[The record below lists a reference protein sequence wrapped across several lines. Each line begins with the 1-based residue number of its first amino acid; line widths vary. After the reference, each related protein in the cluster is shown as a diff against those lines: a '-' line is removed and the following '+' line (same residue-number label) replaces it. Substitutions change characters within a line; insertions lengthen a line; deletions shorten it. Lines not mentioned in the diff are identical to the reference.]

1 MDSLARISLEKLLNA
16 GERSAA
22 GLRSLQASLTGA
34 KLAGYRKLTS
44 LQKKD
49 AFEQVMRAARAEGA
63 VELLW
68 DGSRDGD
75 GFIKRVNLL
84 DARKL
89 AKFLGV
95 RLAGDQIDEAR
106 EHLQAYFADHP
117 VLLEIL
123 DRWMSLRKC
132 RGLGPESYPDWL
144 DAIRTFASCS
154 SASAEQPISMP
165 VREFSARLFKDSKR
179 IEKLIGPLDV
189 LLSGSTE
196 SEIRLEPAVLQELGL
211 YREEHPVLLAGNIE
225 IVRERV
231 NSKLDSPYTGLPSTT
246 IKALASYPKLVL
258 TIENLTTFHSEA
270 KRRCNEDVLLIYTA
284 GMPSPAWCAMYSRIL
299 KSLPKDIPMFHWGDV
314 DEGGFRIAAALARV
328 VNQNGHILQPWK
340 MHPNDVPEDLRRKAS
355 EHTLVRMHRFA
366 SAAGWSELGN
376 DIAAAGFTVEQ
387 EGLI

>member
-1 MDSLARISLEKLLNA
+1 MDSLARTSLEKLLNA

-22 GLRSLQASLTGA
+22 GLRSLQASLTGI

-49 AFEQVMRAARAEGA
+49 AFEQVMQAARAEGA

-68 DGSRDGD
+68 DGPRDGD

-95 RLAGDQIDEAR
+95 RLAGDQINEAR

-117 VLLEIL
+117 VLLEVL
-123 DRWMSLRKC
+123 DRWTSLRKC

-144 DAIRTFASCS
+144 DAIRTFSSCNL
-154 SASAEQPISMP
+154 ASAVQPISMP

-179 IEKLIGPLDV
+179 IEKLTGSLDV
-189 LLSGSTE
+189 LLSGSIE
-196 SEIRLEPAVLQELGL
+196 SDIRSEAAVLQELGL
-211 YREEHPVLLAGNIE
+211 YREEHPVLFAGNIE
-225 IVRERV
+225 LVRERV
-231 NSKLDSPYTGLPSTT
+231 TSKLDSPYTGLPAQTV
-246 IKALASYPKLVL
+246 KGLASSPKLIL
-258 TIENLTTFHSEA
+258 SIENLTTFHSES

-299 KSLPKDIPMFHWGDV
+299 ESLPKDTPVFHWGDV

-328 VNQNGHILQPWK
+328 VKQHGHILQPWK
-340 MHPNDVPEDLRRKAS
+340 MHPNDVTEDLRRKAS
-355 EHTLVRMHRFA
+355 EHTLSRMHHFA
-366 SAAGWSELGN
+366 SEAGWPELGK

-387 EGLI
+387 ESLN